1 MNTFLI
7 VGGLTALG
15 VILIL
20 FRIGIRRV
28 LRWGATVDILLSGS
42 LAWFMANSIMGIIS
56 AVIAGIFIT
65 GFLLIARF
73 VL

>member
-1 MNTFLI
+1 MDTFLI

-28 LRWGATVDILLSGS
+28 VKWGPAVDVTLSAF
-42 LAWFMANSIMGIIS
+42 LAWFMASSIMGIIA